1 MLPKSAVDIT
11 IVRLA
16 LDVLLASLGGQRLLI
31 KVVEERVVEG
41 VPGRDPLRGVIDQ
54 HLQYRIR

>member
-31 KVVEERVVEG
+31 KVVEVGVEEG
-41 VPGRDPLRGVIDQ
+41 APGGDPLRGVIDQ
-54 HLQYRIR
+54 HLQY